1 MTFAVHGLT
10 KAIAAAWDTH
20 TRTYLSFVYNIVQ
33 TKERHAHDQDVC
45 E

>member
-1 MTFAVHGLT
+1 MPRRDGIVWA
-10 KAIAAAWDTH
+10 
-20 TRTYLSFVYNIVQ
+20 RLSFVYNIVQ

>member
-1 MTFAVHGLT
+1 MPRRDGIVWAC
-10 KAIAAAWDTH
+10 
-20 TRTYLSFVYNIVQ
+20 LSFVYNIVQ